1 MMLFVTH
8 PKYFDKRAI
17 IGKKIDLGF
26 VFDSKRL
33 YDSFDFKCVNIGKD
47 GKIRNENFFPQEIL
61 NLPKGIAL
69 SLKQKL
75 YGYLKK
81 REHKIKCKYMRMVK
95 GYKDAQYKLVLSTSK
110 HFAKKDLN
118 QALIFME
125 REMLNLL
132 VSMIEYEMKAKDS
145 QMYAKNF
152 TTLYNITNS
161 FFRAY
166 TYSLGYKR
174 GTEVIVD
181 VLRFGFLL
189 NVIEYYLFDKYDI
202 YEDRFDYKYLKVL
215 SRLFIEYVHRNDI
228 KGYIEKQLE
237 FYEENFS

>member
-17 IGKKIDLGF
+17 RGKKIDLGF
-26 VFDSKRL
+26 VFDSKKL
-33 YDSFDFKCVNIGKD
+33 YSSFDFKCVNIGKD

-69 SLKQKL
+69 SLKQQL

-81 REHKIKCKYMRMVK
+81 REHKIKCKYMRMVQ

-125 REMLNLL
+125 KEMMNLL
-132 VSMIEYEMKAKDS
+132 ISMIEYEMKAKDR

-152 TTLYNITNS
+152 VTLYNITNS

-189 NVIEYYLFDKYDI
+189 NVIEYYLFNKYDI
-202 YEDRFDYKYLKVL
+202 YEDRFDYRYLKVL

-228 KGYIEKQLE
+228 KGFIEKQLE
-237 FYEENFS
+237 FYAENFS